1 MSYEPEI
8 RTFHCPK
15 CGKDYEKLIPS
26 PNMSG
31 RDPAFGFTCPTCI
44 REMKYEEMTPEEK
57 KAAYARAQL
66 EVMTQYW
73 ATVSEEERERQEE
86 AFGNRLRFIDVEE
99 WERLEQEAM
108 DRWANKNPNAIL
120 EFRKE
125 ICKLDA
131 RDLLEREYELAKRES
146 GFDSR
151 ARSSLSKYALKFCKL
166 FHDYHLDDTYR
177 LVHNDKQER
186 DGYSHRW
193 DYGIYSKE
201 DDQLVMLV
209 DIDATAFHGD
219 FREYDADSFGLHSD
233 FTRQKTIPDHVRG
246 TVIRIKQFWHNFH
259 VLTKELQLPY
269 DAFVEERIKQLRF
282 NGFPFPEY
290 RDIELQR
297 SYEDLRNFPGKYGTL
312 NDYSKNAQVGM
323 WLVHHFHPSI
333 YRSHVV
339 GKPSP
344 YEAVQDDA
352 QLRELVENHTLFR
365 NNNDPNKLLQG
376 FDCCEEVPKIHVFS
390 PNHARI
396 LIQRYLSEFSTIHD
410 PMCEFSSTL
419 LGTVSLGKRFV
430 GLHYSDV
437 LINES
442 NQLIKWLQS
451 WYPETNAILQRWI
464 PTQALEDVSC
474 MLTRFPGSQQ
484 CIFEQSPMNTRPDA
498 FIRQFMK
505 ASSCKRYV
513 FVVPS
518 TEEFRDCV
526 VDTIPDRHDPD
537 WKELVVVIDR

>member
-66 EVMTQYW
+66 EVMKQYW

-86 AFGNRLRFIDVEE
+86 AFVNRLRFIDVEE

-125 ICKLDA
+125 ICKLDV
-131 RDLLEREYELAKRES
+131 RDLLKREYELAKRES

-219 FREYDADSFGLHSD
+219 YREYDANNLGSHSD
-233 FTRQKTIPDHVRG
+233 FTRQKTIPDYVRA
-246 TVIRIKQFWHNFH
+246 TVLRANRLLYDFSDM
-259 VLTKELQLPY
+259 VKELQLPY
-269 DAFVEERIKQLRF
+269 DAFVEERMKEMRF

-290 RDIELQR
+290 RNVELRR
-297 SYEDLRNFPGKYGTL
+297 SYEDLCNFPGKYGTL
-312 NDYSKNAQVGM
+312 SDYTKNAQVGM

-344 YEAVQDDA
+344 YEAVQDDV
-352 QLRELVENHTLFR
+352 QLRALVENHTLFR

-442 NQLIKWLQS
+442 NRLIRWLQS
-451 WYPETNAILQRWI
+451 YYPETNAILRQAIR
-464 PTQALEDVSC
+464 TQALGEVSC

-484 CIFEQSPMNTRPDA
+484 CIFEQSPMNTNPDA

-526 VDTIPDRHDPD
+526 VDTIADRHDPD